1 MLHGGR
7 DPGHAPFPAQGPCIS
22 PTPHCCHVSPVA
34 PSSSWPLRNTPA
46 LSLGFAPR
54 RELTGALACAHRRSP
69 GIAEFSRMASL
80 ALTRPRSPSASIL
93 HPEFRPPTGVEGSLT
108 SVSTCG
114 CLITGK
120 SGRHS
125 HTCQPSRPS
134 RFALLC
140 TACSHSFPTFLRV
153 FWLSG
158 FFLSIFRNAFCF
170 PDINSLCGF

>member
-7 DPGHAPFPAQGPCIS
+7 DPGHAPFPAQGPCVP

-34 PSSSWPLRNTPA
+34 PSSSWPSRNTPA

-69 GIAEFSRMASL
+69 GIAEFSRTASL

-93 HPEFRPPTGVEGSLT
+93 HPEFRPPTGVEWSLT

-114 CLITGK
+114 SLITGK